1 MNTVLNDNIKIS
13 IPPIYY
19 YSSPILQT
27 SYKCLSSRSEHKLI
41 YFTPFC
47 PIGQNNDFNNKI
59 NNKMFR
65 IEEIQ
70 TKNISNSK
78 TSIIKSSYKLDN
90 QSKPK
95 KVVSFSLSKKES
107 QLNEEKNKTETTK
120 PKIPESISTDIL
132 NKNYD
137 ELIEKL
143 KNSPSFKKLKS
154 ENKIKLFQ
162 QSKKSFKSKSI
173 SNEFNISS
181 IKKEINNKIK
191 DIKKEDINSINLC
204 KSKSI
209 DLRGNTINVVTLLS
223 HAEEKVKNLTNTE
236 TISDFYE
243 YTEKCMSMILDLDIS
258 KQKKIEEKVNFNFP
272 IEEKKKKIALFDLDE
287 TLVHCIGEITKVNKK
302 YQNIVEVTLPSKK
315 IVKIGINIRPF
326 WKEALDLIKDKYNIV
341 IFTASHQS
349 YADAVL
355 NFMDPE
361 KKYSKYRLYRNNCIL
376 NDVDGVKFY
385 VKDLGIFDKYYN
397 LKDIILVDNSVLSF
411 AYHLDN
417 GIPIV
422 PYYDADEDG
431 ELEILGYYL
440 LSIYEYDDLRKA
452 NQKHIRIEYYLEQA
466 RKEREEEDEIK
477 EDDLSEEDE
486 TNDTNNTTNTNN
498 TNKNSSKDE
507 INFIYKKNI
516 DVKKNENENKDN
528 NNDNVNN
535 FNKTVSSKCIRFSIS
550 DDETKL
556 SFEQKSDDERK
567 EQLAK
572 KKYDRR
578 KRNFSR
584 KKTCACLDVRK
595 MWGDMKRE
603 FTIKKSIN

>member
-1 MNTVLNDNIKIS
+1 MNTVVNDNIKIS

-19 YSSPILQT
+19 YSSPTLQT

-47 PIGQNNDFNNKI
+47 PVEQNNDNKI
-59 NNKMFR
+59 NTKIYE
-65 IEEIQ
+65 IESVH
-70 TKNISNSK
+70 KNNITNSK
-78 TSIIKSSYKLDN
+78 TCKIKSCYKIDN

-95 KVVSFSLSKKES
+95 KVVSFSLTKKDIKEDKFKTAS
-107 QLNEEKNKTETTK
+107 NKQNIVE
-120 PKIPESISTDIL
+120 PIVTDIL

-143 KNSPSFKKLKS
+143 KRSPPLKKIKS
-154 ENKIKLFQ
+154 EFYSKSNKIKALQ
-162 QSKKSFKSKSI
+162 KPKHPKSKS
-173 SNEFNISS
+173 STNNEFNIPLLKND
-181 IKKEINNKIK
+181 INKKIKEIKI
-191 DIKKEDINSINLC
+191 EDEKSNLF

-209 DLRGNTINVVTLLS
+209 DLRGKIVHPVKLLS
-223 HAEEKVKNLTNTE
+223 HAEEKLKNFTNTE

-272 IEEKKKKIALFDLDE
+272 LEEKKKKIALFDLDE
-287 TLVHCIGEITKVNKK
+287 TLVHCIGEITKAKKK

-315 IVKIGINIRPF
+315 TVKIGINIRPF

-361 KKYSKYRLYRNNCIL
+361 KKYSKYRLYRNNCVL
-376 NDVDGVKFY
+376 NDVDGIKFY
-385 VKDLGIFDKYYN
+385 VKDLGIFDKYYD

-466 RKEREEEDEIK
+466 RKGREEEEEEEEDIK
-477 EDDLSEEDE
+477 ENDFSEEDE
-486 TNDTNNTTNTNN
+486 TNDTNNT
-498 TNKNSSKDE
+498 NKNISKDD
-507 INFIYKKNI
+507 INFIHKKNI
-516 DVKKNENENKDN
+516 DVKKNENQ
-528 NNDNVNN
+528 NVNN
-535 FNKTVSSKCIRFSIS
+535 NKNNSSLCVRLSIS
-550 DDETKL
+550 DDEVKL
-556 SFEQKSDDERK
+556 SFEQKSDDEKNENNIR
-567 EQLAK
+567 K

-595 MWGDMKRE
+595 MWGDMKKE
-603 FTIKKSIN
+603 FNLKKSIN